1 MRDVDVLVHPS
12 SRGRVLTIL
21 SSEARTARATTSC
34 PQPENS
40 MQPERQGQPP
50 LGQQAQAD
58 AQHMSEP
65 AEEES
70 VNLLELPA
78 HDLVRKGNCEAR
90 VFVSLWRELPSLPL
104 HPCSPLWEKN
114 KALCCPLR
122 AKQTVATQLE
132 QIQETGLISD

>member
-78 HDLVRKGNCEAR
+78 HDLVKKAIAR
-90 VFVSLWRELPSLPL
+90 RA
-104 HPCSPLWEKN
+104 C
-114 KALCCPLR
+114 LCLCGENCPLFPSTP
-122 AKQTVATQLE
+122 AHLCGKKIKPSVAHSERNKLWQL
-132 QIQETGLISD
+132 SWNRYKKRD